1 MKNQELVLIA
11 EDERIIRR
19 TLQLK
24 LEKEGFNVLT
34 AEDGQQAIEML
45 ESSDPD
51 IVVTDLMMPF
61 RNGLEV
67 LEFVK
72 KKESEIPVIVL
83 SAAGQENIV
92 LDAFNMGASDYITK
106 PFSPNEIIVRIKKL
120 ILKSW
125 EELFTPYFWLF
136 LLQW

>member
-106 PFSPNEIIVRIKKL
+106 PFSPNEIVVRIKKL
-120 ILKSW
+120 ILKS
-125 EELFTPYFWLF
+125 
-136 LLQW
+136 